1 MSRAAVYVGT
11 APVLYLDSFPAPWT
25 RPAWPPLDNLTPTN
39 NVATGIYGVEDTDSN
54 FVSVLVGV
62 STGTWIIDWG
72 DGQIESGL
80 ASNVKRD
87 HFYNY
92 AAIGASP
99 VNGYKPVV
107 VKITTSGGNITT
119 LNLQQKHSQAGLPA
133 AAFRV
138 NWLDFAV
145 NAASMTSLTVGGAT
159 IGLDKLEQFKIY
171 NHSFT
176 AMNNMFEGCRSLQ
189 SIPLFNTSAV
199 TAMNSVFSFCSSLKT
214 VPLFVTSAVLDMAG
228 MFQGCSLLESVPLFI
243 TNSVTNMGAMFNGCK
258 SLQSVPLFT
267 TTSATNMSSMFQA
280 CSSLKSVPLFPT
292 STVINMA
299 NMFNACSSLQSVPHF
314 VTSAVT
320 NMSSM
325 FNDCVSLQSV
335 PLFITN
341 SVLTT
346 SGMFQG
352 CTSLQSVP
360 SFVLSAATN
369 TSVMFNTCTSLQS
382 VPSFATNLVTTMTFM
397 FSSCSSLR
405 TLGLLNTS
413 GITSAANAVNLF
425 NGCISLSKGRTNGI
439 QHSISYANCKL
450 SAAAINDI
458 FTGLGTASGAPGS
471 QTITVAGNYGA
482 ATCTTS
488 IATNKFWTVA
498 A

>member
-1 MSRAAVYVGT
+1 MSYSAVYVGT
-11 APVLYLDSFPAPWT
+11 APVLYLDSAQTAWT
-25 RPAWPPLDNLTPTN
+25 RPAWPPLADLTSLN
-39 NVATGIYGVEDTDSN
+39 NRFTGIYGVEDTDSN
-54 FVSVLVGV
+54 FVSVLVVV

-72 DGQIESGL
+72 DGMIESGL

-92 AAIGASP
+92 ATITASP

-133 AAFRV
+133 TAFRV

-145 NAASMTSLTVGGAT
+145 NAASMTNLTVGGS
-159 IGLDKLEQFKIY
+159 IMGMDKLEQFKIY

-176 AMNNMFEGCRSLQ
+176 VMNNMFEGCASLR

-199 TAMNSVFSFCSSLKT
+199 TAMNSTF
-214 VPLFVTSAVLDMAG
+214 AG
-228 MFQGCSLLESVPLFI
+228 CLSLESVPLFI
-243 TNSVTNMGAMFNGCK
+243 TNAVTNMANMFQNCFSLQSVPFFNTSSATVMANMFSGCR
-258 SLQSVPLFT
+258 SLQSVPLFVT
-267 TTSATNMSSMFQA
+267 NAVNNMSAMFA
-280 CSSLKSVPLFPT
+280 NCPSLKNVPLF
-292 STVINMA
+292 
-299 NMFNACSSLQSVPHF
+299 
-314 VTSAVT
+314 VTNAVT
-320 NMSSM
+320 NMSNM
-325 FNDCVSLQSV
+325 FNNCVSLESV
-335 PLFITN
+335 PLFVTN
-341 SVLTT
+341 AVNNM
-346 SGMFQG
+346 SGMFANCPSLKNVPLFVTTAVTNMSGMFEG

-360 SFVLSAATN
+360 PFVTTAVTN
-369 TSVMFNTCTSLQS
+369 TSVMFNTCTYLQS

-397 FSSCSSLR
+397 FSNCLSLR

-413 GITSAANAVNLF
+413 GITSAANTVNLF
-425 NGCISLSKGRTNGI
+425 NNCISLSKGRTNGI

-450 SAAAINDI
+450 SAAAIDDI